1 MFLLLSERGPANRRQ
16 PATALCLSVLRHPLY
31 VALQELVCLYLHT
44 IAPPVRVAITR
55 GLQFRTTFVKLRSD
69 PSRYVIDLKNNPLSD
84 SARHKTAAHYRH
96 AVLPQPKA
104 ERMTELIDDL
114 RSFKLTEV
122 NAKRY
127 VFVKRDGR
135 PFSSSAW
142 TGFVKRAWRDFAGV
156 ARAAPASAAGA
167 AAAAVARQP
176 PPSLCRTI
184 FVTWLNGVPYS
195 EPDRVFLDTLQ
206 RTAAEF
212 QTHTLETANKL
223 YDKDAAAYERLLD
236 VVTFCEEWSVS
247 TATVRSA
254 DADEWDDN
262 LDSDDERFDATAPL
276 PRRARAVPDAHED
289 KEEEGED
296 DDAAAERLQDGD
308 QEQDDIAAPF
318 PPQAGEE
325 VSEEEVHD
333 DGDND
338 DSGGDAAIPSAQPK
352 LYLPE
357 AVLERT
363 TRLVW
368 TKVQGARQHSRW
380 GGTRQKK
387 AVTEWRELLLVKWA
401 GYSVAESTWEADIV
415 FYEQHYPNLLAVH
428 AARRVPAKLV
438 GGRRHT
444 NPQTGV
450 PHYKVQWQ
458 GTRWTTM

>member
-1 MFLLLSERGPANRRQ
+1 MRRRRSRDGHAPYRTRTRTRRRRG
-16 PATALCLSVLRHPLY
+16 
-31 VALQELVCLYLHT
+31 
-44 IAPPVRVAITR
+44 
-55 GLQFRTTFVKLRSD
+55 RTT
-69 PSRYVIDLKNNPLSD
+69 
-84 SARHKTAAHYRH
+84 
-96 AVLPQPKA
+96 
-104 ERMTELIDDL
+104 
-114 RSFKLTEV
+114 
-122 NAKRY
+122 
-127 VFVKRDGR
+127 
-135 PFSSSAW
+135 
-142 TGFVKRAWRDFAGV
+142 
-156 ARAAPASAAGA
+156 
-167 AAAAVARQP
+167 
-176 PPSLCRTI
+176 
-184 FVTWLNGVPYS
+184 
-195 EPDRVFLDTLQ
+195 
-206 RTAAEF
+206 
-212 QTHTLETANKL
+212 
-223 YDKDAAAYERLLD
+223 
-236 VVTFCEEWSVS
+236 
-247 TATVRSA
+247 
-254 DADEWDDN
+254 
-262 LDSDDERFDATAPL
+262 
-276 PRRARAVPDAHED
+276 
-289 KEEEGED
+289 
-296 DDAAAERLQDGD
+296 AAAERLQDGD

-458 GTRWTTM
+458 GTRWTTMEPATRVETSPEFRDVLVASSSPSSCAPTQPPAVSSGGSRVAALSRHRSQQSVSSLLAYLTLADSEDRRRVQEKYAAARA